1 MSNRDDI
8 NRLESEL
15 EMKKQRLREDASL
28 ITETIQEKIEETKE
42 EFSPTHLIHRWA
54 VVLTALSFVAG
65 FSLGFFFRRPREAVE
80 QVGKP
85 TARAL
90 LASAGTYA
98 AGSIGKR
105 RRGAPSRQSSG

>member
-1 MSNRDDI
+1 MSNSEDI

-15 EMKKQRLREDASL
+15 EMKKRRVREDASL
-28 ITETIQEKIEETKE
+28 IKETVHEKIQETKE
-42 EFSPTHLIHRWA
+42 ELSPTNLIHRWA
-54 VVLTALSFVAG
+54 VLVTAISFVAG

-90 LASAGTYA
+90 LTSAGTYA
-98 AGSIGKR
+98 AGSIGKEAAR
-105 RRGAPSRQSSG
+105 RAVQAI

>member
-1 MSNRDDI
+1 MSNSEDI
-8 NRLESEL
+8 HRLESKL
-15 EMKKQRLREDASL
+15 EMEKRRLREDASL
-28 ITETIQEKIEETKE
+28 INEKIQETKE
-42 EFSPTHLIHRWA
+42 ELSPTHLIHRWA
-54 VVLTALSFVAG
+54 LVFTALSFVAG

-98 AGSIGKR
+98 AGSIGKKAAR
-105 RRGAPSRQSSG
+105 RALQAI